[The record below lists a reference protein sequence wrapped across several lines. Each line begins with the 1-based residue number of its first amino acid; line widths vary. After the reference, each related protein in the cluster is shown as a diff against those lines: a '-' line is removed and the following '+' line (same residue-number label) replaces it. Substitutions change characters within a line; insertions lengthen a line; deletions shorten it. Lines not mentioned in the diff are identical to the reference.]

1 MHKYLLASAFAAV
14 FGVSS
19 SAGFAQAVTIE
30 PDVDVWVQ
38 QQQAPSVTVEKDVTI
53 GRPLPD
59 TVKIIEVPKYKKYGY
74 AMVNKKR
81 VIVDPATRNVI
92 KVY

>member
-1 MHKYLLASAFAAV
+1 MGKYLLASAFVSV
-14 FGVSS
+14 FGFSS

-30 PDVDVWVQ
+30 PDVDACVQ
-38 QQQAPSVTVEKDVTI
+38 EQQAPSVTMEKDVII
-53 GRPLPD
+53 GRPLPN
-59 TVKIIEVPKYKKYGY
+59 TVTLVEVPKYKKYGY
-74 AMVNKKR
+74 AVVNKKR